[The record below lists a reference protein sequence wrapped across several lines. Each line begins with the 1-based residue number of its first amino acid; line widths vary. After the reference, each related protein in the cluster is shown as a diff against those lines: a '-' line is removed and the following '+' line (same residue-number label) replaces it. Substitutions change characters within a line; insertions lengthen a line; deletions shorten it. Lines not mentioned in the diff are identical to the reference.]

1 MYNAGEEGHMSRSY
15 LFPGRDTKSLTPFEL
30 QLEREYDRI
39 DTPSNRITPDIFFRS
54 PEYAQLLN
62 TKYGGL
68 ETMIPPGSQ
77 IIKQTPLRI
86 EYRDAEGYTHVLNRN
101 GADAASGQIAQQS
114 NRPPILPNTQQQ
126 DFIRQLQARL
136 QQALGPTGLA
146 QLDPAAQA
154 AFEAQNT
161 AEKAQLQNQADI
173 ERGKLIAGLYGNRV
187 NESSIANQAGAN
199 FAEGLGRL
207 QQQQAADYQGRVLQ
221 ARQFLTNAL
230 LQQNQD
236 IGNLYA
242 NLSGQQNQRDISSA
256 GLGLEGQQLDEQIR
270 QFNKNY
276 GLNQIGLQQQQ
287 QQIDQANSPFN
298 KFLKTLTAVGSL
310 AGGAGTAYGAYKGR

>member
-1 MYNAGEEGHMSRSY
+1 MGRSY
-15 LFPGRDTKSLTPFEL
+15 LYPGRDTKSLTPVEL
-30 QLEREYDRI
+30 ELERLYDQI
-39 DTPSNRITPDIFFRS
+39 DTSSHRITPDTFFKS
-54 PEYAQLLN
+54 PEFARFLD
-62 TKYGGL
+62 TKYGDL
-68 ETMIPPGSQ
+68 RSMVPPGAT
-77 IIKQTPLRI
+77 ITNYTPFKLQ
-86 EYRDAEGYTHVLNRN
+86 YKDADGYEHVLQRN
-101 GADAASGQIAQQS
+101 GADATSGQIAQQS
-114 NRPPILPNTQQQ
+114 NRPPILPNAQQQ
-126 DFIRQLQARL
+126 DFLGQLQTRL

-146 QLDPAAQA
+146 QLDPEAQA

-161 AEKAQLQNQADI
+161 AEKAQLQQQADI

-199 FAEGLGRL
+199 FAEGVGRL

-242 NLSGQQNQRDISSA
+242 NLSGQQNQRDIAGA
-256 GLGLEGQQLDEQIR
+256 GLGLEGQQLDESIR

-276 GLNQIGLQQQQ
+276 GLNQIGLRQQQ

-298 KFLKTLTAVGSL
+298 KFLKTLNAVSGL
-310 AGGAGTAYGAYKGR
+310 AQGAGTALGALKI